1 MGGALLYDEFAIVWD
16 FSILFIVYTTEKQIL
31 AVNLFSKAKSPVQNY
46 AFRSYDF
53 V

>member
-1 MGGALLYDEFAIVWD
+1 MGGALLYDEFAIVCD

-31 AVNLFSKAKSPVQNY
+31 DVNSFSKAKSPVQIY
-46 AFRSYDF
+46 AFHSYDF